1 MGQPPCAAMKE
12 RRMTSTVSSTN
23 LAFGDNAP
31 ALPETWRE
39 IGART
44 AALGFDMPS
53 EGDTGAMLRLLAAS
67 KADGRLLELGT
78 GTGLATACLA
88 AGMGARATLV
98 SVDTDPRVQAVARE
112 ALGEDSRVSF
122 VISDGLDFIRA
133 QAPRSF
139 DLIFADAWPGKYD
152 GLDEALALLRGGGL
166 YVIDDML
173 PQPNW
178 PDNHQ
183 ARVDD
188 LTARLKSHPDLA
200 TVSLSWASGLI
211 IAARRP

>member
-1 MGQPPCAAMKE
+1 
-12 RRMTSTVSSTN
+12 MTT
-23 LAFGDNAP
+23 FGDNQGV
-31 ALPETWRE
+31 LPDSWRA

-53 EGDTGAMLRLLAAS
+53 EADTGAMLRLLAAG
-67 KADGRLLELGT
+67 KPGGRLLELGT

-88 AGMGARATLV
+88 AGMDAAASLV
-98 SVDTDPRVQAVARE
+98 SVDTDAKVQAVACE
-112 ALGEDSRVSF
+112 ALGEDPRVRF
-122 VISDGLDFIRA
+122 VIADGLDFVRG
-133 QAPRSF
+133 QARGGF
-139 DLIFADAWPGKYD
+139 DLIFADAWPGKYE
-152 GLDEALALLRGGGL
+152 GLDETLALLRPGGL
-166 YVIDDML
+166 YVVDDML

-200 TVSLSWASGLI
+200 AVSLSWASGLI
-211 IAARRP
+211 IAARR

>member
-1 MGQPPCAAMKE
+1 
-12 RRMTSTVSSTN
+12 MTSAFSSTN
-23 LAFGDNAP
+23 PVFGENAS
-31 ALPETWRE
+31 ALPESWRQ
-39 IGART
+39 IGRRT

-53 EGDTGAMLRLLAAS
+53 EADTGAMLRPPGRSAS
-67 KADGRLLELGT
+67 PAD
-78 GTGLATACLA
+78 ACWSSA
-88 AGMGARATLV
+88 PARAWPRPALRRGWALTATLV
-98 SVDTDPRVQAVARE
+98 SVDNDARVQAVARE
-112 ALGEDSRVSF
+112 ALGEGSARDLRRRGRSRLHV
-122 VISDGLDFIRA
+122 RA
-133 QAPRSF
+133 QAPASF

-152 GLDEALALLRGGGL
+152 GLDETLALLRPGGL
-166 YVIDDML
+166 YVVDDML

-211 IAARRP
+211 IAARRS